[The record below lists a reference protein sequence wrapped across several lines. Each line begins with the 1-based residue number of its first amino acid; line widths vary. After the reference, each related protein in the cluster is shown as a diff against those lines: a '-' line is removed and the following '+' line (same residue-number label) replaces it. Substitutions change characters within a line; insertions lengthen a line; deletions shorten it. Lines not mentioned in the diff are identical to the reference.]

1 MRILPR
7 SSLTLLVI
15 LLLSSATAGAAPEK
29 ADRFYSHWSGEI
41 RFPVSEEFLRRTAWD
56 FRPNGTPE
64 ALARPDVLVSGDP
77 GASGE
82 VLEVEPLGAG
92 SVVVPAGEFRGVLR
106 RERVRTDAGIA
117 IQYRWVGPGNT
128 TLALV
133 RGPIGED
140 KPVFTSASLV
150 ERLEAGTPEVGL
162 RIYRDEFITPTT
174 FDRLTYGLDVSPSQ
188 DPNTVVPLSGMTTQ
202 GYATGSALATATTWD
217 FTPVLGL
224 PNAVIAQTDVPVTLA
239 ETCNAARCGFNFVDT
254 DFMSRQDNLASGSKT
269 VAAFDINAAGDT
281 VFLRAGAQYE
291 GTNSESRFCYDGLS
305 DRGEVPQYRFQN
317 PDGGRFFM
325 QLGDPGWQGTT
336 WSCDINL
343 FNTNCGAPEPFPKP
357 VDNKVSP
364 CSSYTGR
371 FNFDIMSE
379 GTVKLPSGHFADVL
393 ILRQV
398 ADFCV
403 FLSSG
408 SCGFSVQSV
417 RQPVVLF
424 MSPTAG
430 TMVQVNGPLNAA
442 DFNSWTGVNES
453 IVQFGLLPP
462 LSIQVDATTATTVSL
477 SWNPGNQLGFV
488 DRAKVYWDTDS
499 GNATPYAFNSDT
511 NPGQVTFGANSATI
525 SGLTSGQSYFF
536 TVTLLDSFT
545 EPGSSPVLTLEY
557 ESLLYPEGF
566 SGNGTTYPAQV
577 QATTTSA
584 GCTPTGEVQN
594 LRLDLGTGTDIA
606 FTWDPLVDPCLNHYV
621 LLESSVPSS
630 AAAFLPLAQSGVAS
644 YTGPTAAT
652 PSKSATFYLVVAEGA
667 SAQRGPLGH
676 FGQ

>member
-7 SSLTLLVI
+7 SSLILLVI
-15 LLLSSATAGAAPEK
+15 FLLVSVTAGVASEK
-29 ADRFYSHWSGEI
+29 VDRFYSHWSGEI
-41 RFPVSEEFLRRTAWD
+41 RFPVTEEFLRRTTWD

-77 GASGE
+77 GAAAK

-92 SVVVPAGEFRGVLR
+92 SIVVPAGEFRGVLR
-106 RERVRTDAGIA
+106 RERVQTDEGIA
-117 IQYRWVGPGNT
+117 VQYRWIGPGNT

-133 RGPIGED
+133 RGPVGED
-140 KPVFTSASLV
+140 KPAFTTASLV
-150 ERLEAGTPEVGL
+150 ERLEAGTPEVGI
-162 RIYRDEFITPTT
+162 RIYRDQFITPDT
-174 FDRLTYGLDVSPSQ
+174 FDRLTYGLDVTPSQ
-188 DPNTVVPLSGMTTQ
+188 DPNVTTPLAGMTTQ

-217 FTPVLGL
+217 FTPVLSL
-224 PNAVIAQTDVPVTLA
+224 PNAVIAQTDVPVTA
-239 ETCNAARCGFNFVDT
+239 GESCNSALCGFSFAGT
-254 DFMSRQDNLASGSKT
+254 DFMSRQDNLSSGSKT
-269 VAAFDINAAGDT
+269 VAAFDINATGDA
-281 VFLRAGAQYE
+281 VFLRAGSQYE
-291 GTNSESRFCYDGLS
+291 GTNAESRFCYDGLS
-305 DRGEVPQYRFQN
+305 DRGEVPQYKFQN
-317 PDGGRFFM
+317 PDAGRFFM
-325 QLGDPGWQGTT
+325 QLGDPHWEGTT

-364 CSSYTGR
+364 CSTYTGR
-371 FNFDIMSE
+371 FNFDITSE
-379 GTVKLPSGHFADVL
+379 GTVKLPSGHWADVL

-403 FLSSG
+403 FLSGG
-408 SCGFSVQSV
+408 SCGFAVQNV

-430 TMVQVNGPLNAA
+430 TMVQVNGPLVAA

-462 LSIQVDATTATTVSL
+462 LSIQVDAMTQTTVSL

-499 GNATPYAFNSDT
+499 GGATPYAFNSDA
-511 NPGQVTFGANSATI
+511 NPGQVAFGTNSATI
-525 SGLTSGQSYFF
+525 SGLTPGQTYFF

-557 ESLLYPEGF
+557 ESYLYPAGF
-566 SGNGTTYPAQV
+566 SGNGITYPAQV
-577 QATTTSA
+577 QATTNSA

-594 LRLDLGTGTDIA
+594 LRVDYAAATDQL
-606 FTWDPLVDPCLNHYV
+606 FTWDDLVDPCRNRYD
-621 LLESSVPSS
+621 LLVASSPT
-630 AAAFLPLAQSGVAS
+630 AAANFTTLNETATTS
-644 YTGPTAAT
+644 YTGDP
-652 PSKSATFYLVVAEGA
+652 PVVKILYFLVVAEGA
-667 SAQRGPLGH
+667 SGQRGPLGH
-676 FGQ
+676 YGQ